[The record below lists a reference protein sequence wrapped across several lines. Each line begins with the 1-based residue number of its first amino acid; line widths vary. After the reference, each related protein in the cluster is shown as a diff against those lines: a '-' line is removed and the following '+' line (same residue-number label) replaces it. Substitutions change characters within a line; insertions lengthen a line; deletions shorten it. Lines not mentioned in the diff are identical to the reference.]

1 MSSKAYYKVVGKV
14 VLVANNP
21 RKPFAEKYD
30 LTNYTVQLSQGD
42 SKKFYQYPINDELQL
57 KSVRFIAETVDE
69 RARWFKAIQ
78 AITKRTTMPVFNRES
93 SALIPMPQNLSAVA
107 PQFVDSQIAEER
119 KEPTPTEQCL
129 IGGKPVNMSTLTDI
143 AAFLSD

>member
-42 SKKFYQYPINDELQL
+42 SKKFYLYPINDELQL

-78 AITKRTTMPVFNRES
+78 AITKRTTMPAFNRES

-107 PQFVDSQIAEER
+107 P
-119 KEPTPTEQCL
+119 
-129 IGGKPVNMSTLTDI
+129 
-143 AAFLSD
+143 